1 MNFFHV
7 CMLCVYLCIR
17 VNFMCMCMCGCVCL
31 YMNISTDLYCLCQH
45 HNSSRRLD
53 FSDDSSGATY
63 NSVLGSS
70 EEDEVDESG
79 EVRERERVRGRGRVR
94 ESGVERE
101 RERERGKERG
111 GGGERERL

>member
-1 MNFFHV
+1 MYMYV
-7 CMLCVYLCIR
+7 CMLCVCLCIS
-17 VNFMCMCMCGCVCL
+17 VNFMCMCVCVCVGGCVWL
-31 YMNISTDLYCLCQH
+31 YMNIGTDLCCLCQH

-79 EVRERERVRGRGRVR
+79 EVRGRGRERAGR
-94 ESGVERE
+94 EKERE
-101 RERERGKERG
+101 GEGEVRERGG
-111 GGGERERL
+111 